1 MSVSERKAGGA
12 YFAEAAN
19 GIHDRFRRNRQA
31 KKNKT
36 DLDIWQRRR

>member
-31 KKNKT
+31 RSANREIMSVSK
-36 DLDIWQRRR
+36 